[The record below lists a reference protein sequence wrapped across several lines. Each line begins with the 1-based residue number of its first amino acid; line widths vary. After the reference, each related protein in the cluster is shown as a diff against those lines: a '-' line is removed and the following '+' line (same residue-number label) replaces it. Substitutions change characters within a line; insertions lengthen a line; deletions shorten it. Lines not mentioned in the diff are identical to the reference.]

1 MKMKWK
7 KKTLLI
13 GYSSINPRVGKC
25 TGQLLTSWLEWDSGC
40 SWFLGNDEEDKTQ
53 HLRYLF
59 TFTLTNEVLCKIHA
73 ACLSAAL
80 KTNDLN
86 VLIADLFTSTSTAL
100 HVTAL
105 FVLHRVVFLV
115 SSKPIPP
122 SSPHK
127 LFHWCKVPCGCDSTD
142 AELLVSDD
150 GLS

>member
-1 MKMKWK
+1 M
-7 KKTLLI
+7 
-13 GYSSINPRVGKC
+13 
-25 TGQLLTSWLEWDSGC
+25 
-40 SWFLGNDEEDKTQ
+40 
-53 HLRYLF
+53 
-59 TFTLTNEVLCKIHA
+59 
-73 ACLSAAL
+73 SAAL

-115 SSKPIPP
+115 SPKPIPP
-122 SSPHK
+122 PLLLTNSFTGAK
-127 LFHWCKVPCGCDSTD
+127 RLAVVMTD